1 MDPASYPNGDHATL
15 SASQYL
21 QDRLHDRRARNMRPK
36 RARQTDFGPRRG
48 LDDDIFLHE
57 AEESQY
63 AAARRYDSSPIT
75 GMPRQT
81 SAAVTRG
88 NSGRASLG
96 VRDVDEQMDR
106 LSKQNFALKLELDH
120 RRDLTAKLQS
130 QMEAMQARIERV
142 EVLEEEHTE
151 LLRINTQLVEELER
165 RDKAVEEAVDTI
177 CDLEEKVADM
187 EERHSHA
194 TRPSTAKTDSGYAGT
209 ETHEQAPSSSPPD
222 IKLAKT
228 PTVAV
233 HAPSPATAA
242 ASQKLQSMIQ
252 ATPAKARREPSFM
265 SLKKPSTHALRSVYM
280 ETSHN
285 LLPVKSFNSLLSRRD
300 GRTEDGNLDD
310 ILNSPRLS
318 VLSESSFP
326 SLYSPKKQISPEK
339 YAWEAVDDES
349 PEDHFSYPRQD
360 SIKRVSQWMEE
371 HDVLEDTP
379 SKSNR
384 ISSPMSAHT
393 DRTATPSAG
402 RPIVANEPSYQS
414 LTDVLSTNSTVQCV
428 PNEHFQPASRLQ
440 SRQLHRTK
448 RQANGT
454 MYSDPLLPPT
464 PDSVSTHMLRAS
476 RSSMAG
482 DQSLLDT
489 TPGAVKGFAAL
500 EPGVRTAPK
509 QFRSSIELNGAYLNY
524 QQYRQGRHSHQASPS
539 SSDDEEDGV
548 DARSQTVKDPS
559 LDYDGFPD
567 GNSITMG
574 TPSRF
579 LKHGRPAEPPT
590 LFDPNTVSPTQE
602 RKVPAPKRRQSSS
615 ETGLNPP
622 KPSMTRAET
631 SPTFLGTLGRI
642 MTNTSRSTID
652 SVTSPR
658 SLTSG
663 SGSSGNRTIVQ
674 HDRDTTFHPESR
686 APRISSSPAR
696 RLSQRTQKLFR
707 RMSNSHAPEIS
718 NTRPEPRSPRE
729 KSPLPTLTST
739 PSSAYINSGA
749 RRPNTSGMRMESSTS
764 VVYRACAPTSGGGGW
779 EGKRRPS
786 LQART
791 WTEPAASSAGRP
803 GSAAATASG
812 GGGVGWSGGAEQGI
826 RNPFRRTNSLLKGS
840 ETHSAINGSEGRDQ
854 NAEVRDGGA
863 GEGGL
868 SRRRGSIREAV
879 AGGRRPWR

>member
-1 MDPASYPNGDHATL
+1 MDPQSYPNSDHATL

-48 LDDDIFLHE
+48 LDDDIFVHE
-57 AEESQY
+57 AEESQC
-63 AAARRYDSSPIT
+63 AGARRYDSSPMT
-75 GMPRQT
+75 GVARQM
-81 SAAVTRG
+81 SAAATRG
-88 NSGRASLG
+88 NSGRASLS

-130 QMEAMQARIERV
+130 QIEAMQARIERV

-187 EERHSHA
+187 EERHSHT

-209 ETHEQAPSSSPPD
+209 ETHEQAPPSSPPE
-222 IKLAKT
+222 IKLAKP

-339 YAWEAVDDES
+339 YAWEAVEDES
-349 PEDHFSYPRQD
+349 LEDNFSYPRQD

-402 RPIVANEPSYQS
+402 QPIVANEPSYQS
-414 LTDVLSTNSTVQCV
+414 LTDVLSPTSTAQRI
-428 PNEHFQPASRLQ
+428 PNEHFQSASRLQ

-454 MYSDPLLPPT
+454 IYSDPLLPPT

-476 RSSMAG
+476 RSSITG

-489 TPGAVKGFAAL
+489 TPGAVKGFAPL

-509 QFRSSIELNGAYLNY
+509 QFRSSIELNGAYLDY
-524 QQYRQGRHSHQASPS
+524 QQYRKGRHLHQASPS

-548 DARSQTVKDPS
+548 DARSQTVKDLS
-559 LDYDGFPD
+559 LDYDAFPD
-567 GNSITMG
+567 GNSIIMG

-579 LKHGRPAEPPT
+579 LKHGRPAEAPT

-602 RKVPAPKRRQSSS
+602 RKPSAPKRRQSST

-674 HDRDTTFHPESR
+674 NDRDTTFRPESCSTSR
-686 APRISSSPAR
+686 TSSSPAR

-718 NTRPEPRSPRE
+718 NRPEPQSPTE

-739 PSSAYINSGA
+739 PSSAYVNTGP
-749 RRPNTSGMRMESSTS
+749 RRPITSEMRAGSSTS
-764 VVYRACAPTSGGGGW
+764 AVYRACAPGGGAGG

-791 WTEPAASSAGRP
+791 WTEPATSSAGRP
-803 GSAAATASG
+803 GSAAAASGSG
-812 GGGVGWSGGAEQGI
+812 GGGSGFAEQGI
-826 RNPFRRTNSLLKGS
+826 RSPFRRTNSVQKGGES
-840 ETHSAINGSEGRDQ
+840 RSIVNASGVQ
-854 NAEVRDGGA
+854 NVEVQDVRA
-863 GEGGL
+863 GKGGL

-879 AGGRRPWR
+879 AGERRPWR